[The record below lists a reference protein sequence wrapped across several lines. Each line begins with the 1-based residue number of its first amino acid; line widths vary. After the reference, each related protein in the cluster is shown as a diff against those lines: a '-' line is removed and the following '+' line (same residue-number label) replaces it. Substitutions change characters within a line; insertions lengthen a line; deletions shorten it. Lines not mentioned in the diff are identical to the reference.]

1 MPELGLGLRALW
13 EERDYKACG
22 ASMECRGRF
31 ILGKLFDRD
40 TRMLKVAWLAAFGT
54 RVLEGPRR
62 DQPVADLGAAG
73 LELRGG
79 KRGDG
84 VAVVLG
90 EDREHVAIQL
100 LVDEEVAE
108 PARGDDA
115 HPL

>member
-54 RVLEGPRR
+54 RVLGPPEIRTAEITKSQWQVLLSHMGASP
-62 DQPVADLGAAG
+62 DEIADVQTRMSRA
-73 LELRGG
+73 
-79 KRGDG
+79 
-84 VAVVLG
+84 
-90 EDREHVAIQL
+90 
-100 LVDEEVAE
+100 
-108 PARGDDA
+108 
-115 HPL
+115 

>member
-54 RVLEGPRR
+54 RVLGPPEIRTAEITKSQWQVLLSHIGASP
-62 DQPVADLGAAG
+62 DEIADVQT
-73 LELRGG
+73 RMS
-79 KRGDG
+79 R
-84 VAVVLG
+84 V
-90 EDREHVAIQL
+90 
-100 LVDEEVAE
+100 
-108 PARGDDA
+108 
-115 HPL
+115 

>member
-54 RVLEGPRR
+54 RVLGPPEIRTAEITKS
-62 DQPVADLGAAG
+62 QWQVLLSHMGASPEEIADVQTRMSRA
-73 LELRGG
+73 
-79 KRGDG
+79 
-84 VAVVLG
+84 
-90 EDREHVAIQL
+90 
-100 LVDEEVAE
+100 
-108 PARGDDA
+108 
-115 HPL
+115 

>member
-54 RVLEGPRR
+54 RVLGPPEIRTAEITKLQWQVLLSHMGASP
-62 DQPVADLGAAG
+62 DEIADVQTRMSQA
-73 LELRGG
+73 
-79 KRGDG
+79 
-84 VAVVLG
+84 
-90 EDREHVAIQL
+90 
-100 LVDEEVAE
+100 
-108 PARGDDA
+108 
-115 HPL
+115 

>member
-54 RVLEGPRR
+54 RVLGPPEIRTAEITKSQWQVLLSHMGASP
-62 DQPVADLGAAG
+62 DEIADVQT
-73 LELRGG
+73 RMS
-79 KRGDG
+79 R
-84 VAVVLG
+84 
-90 EDREHVAIQL
+90 I
-100 LVDEEVAE
+100 
-108 PARGDDA
+108 
-115 HPL
+115 

>member
-54 RVLEGPRR
+54 RVLGPPEIRTAEITKS
-62 DQPVADLGAAG
+62 QWQVLLSHMGASPEEIADVQT
-73 LELRGG
+73 RMS
-79 KRGDG
+79 R
-84 VAVVLG
+84 V
-90 EDREHVAIQL
+90 
-100 LVDEEVAE
+100 
-108 PARGDDA
+108 
-115 HPL
+115 

>member
-54 RVLEGPRR
+54 RVLGPPEIRTAEITKSQWQVLLSHMGASP
-62 DQPVADLGAAG
+62 DEIADGQT
-73 LELRGG
+73 RMS
-79 KRGDG
+79 R
-84 VAVVLG
+84 V
-90 EDREHVAIQL
+90 
-100 LVDEEVAE
+100 
-108 PARGDDA
+108 
-115 HPL
+115 

>member
-54 RVLEGPRR
+54 RVLGPPEIRTAEITKSQWQVLLSHMGASP
-62 DQPVADLGAAG
+62 DEIADVQT
-73 LELRGG
+73 RMS
-79 KRGDG
+79 RT
-84 VAVVLG
+84 
-90 EDREHVAIQL
+90 
-100 LVDEEVAE
+100 
-108 PARGDDA
+108 
-115 HPL
+115 

>member
-54 RVLEGPRR
+54 RVLGPPEIRTAEITKS
-62 DQPVADLGAAG
+62 QWQVLLSHMGASP
-73 LELRGG
+73 
-79 KRGDG
+79 
-84 VAVVLG
+84 
-90 EDREHVAIQL
+90 
-100 LVDEEVAE
+100 DEITDVQTRMGRA
-108 PARGDDA
+108 
-115 HPL
+115 

>member
-54 RVLEGPRR
+54 RVLGPPEIRTAEITKS
-62 DQPVADLGAAG
+62 QWQVLLSHMGASPD
-73 LELRGG
+73 E
-79 KRGDG
+79 
-84 VAVVLG
+84 
-90 EDREHVAIQL
+90 I
-100 LVDEEVAE
+100 VDVQT
-108 PARGDDA
+108 RMSRV
-115 HPL
+115 

>member
-54 RVLEGPRR
+54 RVLGPPEIRTAEITKSQWQVLLSHMGASP
-62 DQPVADLGAAG
+62 DEIADVQIRMSRA
-73 LELRGG
+73 
-79 KRGDG
+79 
-84 VAVVLG
+84 
-90 EDREHVAIQL
+90 
-100 LVDEEVAE
+100 
-108 PARGDDA
+108 
-115 HPL
+115 

>member
-54 RVLEGPRR
+54 RVLGPPEIRTAEITKS
-62 DQPVADLGAAG
+62 QWQGLLSHMGASPEEIADVQTRMSRA
-73 LELRGG
+73 
-79 KRGDG
+79 
-84 VAVVLG
+84 
-90 EDREHVAIQL
+90 
-100 LVDEEVAE
+100 
-108 PARGDDA
+108 
-115 HPL
+115 

>member
-54 RVLEGPRR
+54 RVLGPPEIRTAEITKSQWQVLLSHMGASP
-62 DQPVADLGAAG
+62 DEIADVQTRMSRL
-73 LELRGG
+73 
-79 KRGDG
+79 
-84 VAVVLG
+84 
-90 EDREHVAIQL
+90 
-100 LVDEEVAE
+100 
-108 PARGDDA
+108 
-115 HPL
+115 

>member
-54 RVLEGPRR
+54 RVLGPPEIRT
-62 DQPVADLGAAG
+62 DEITKSQWQVLLSHMGASPEEIADVQTRMSRA
-73 LELRGG
+73 
-79 KRGDG
+79 
-84 VAVVLG
+84 
-90 EDREHVAIQL
+90 
-100 LVDEEVAE
+100 
-108 PARGDDA
+108 
-115 HPL
+115 